1 MKGGAH
7 VDLIGAYLPTMREVD
22 DETIRRSRVFVDTR
36 VGMEGAGD
44 LFQPVERGYFAWA
57 DVQADLFELCAG
69 AKAGR
74 EDLGEITVFK
84 NVGGGHLDLFTARH
98 LGERLRQ
105 VV

>member
-1 MKGGAH
+1 MTKQSGAA
-7 VDLIGAYLPTMREVD
+7 VSSSIPVSEWKEQA
-22 DETIRRSRVFVDTR
+22 ICSSRLS
-36 VGMEGAGD
+36 A
-44 LFQPVERGYFAWA
+44 GYFAWA
-57 DVQADLFELCAG
+57 DVQADLFELCTG

-74 EDLGEITVFK
+74 EGLSEITVFK